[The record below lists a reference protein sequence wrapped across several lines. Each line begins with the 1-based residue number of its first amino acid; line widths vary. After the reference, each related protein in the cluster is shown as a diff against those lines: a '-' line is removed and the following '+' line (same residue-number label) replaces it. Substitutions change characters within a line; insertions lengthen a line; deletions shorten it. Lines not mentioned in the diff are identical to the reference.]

1 MPSNNLKFPFIF
13 DLLKREG
20 LFTGEFTTERV
31 FNDMWVAH
39 LANADFLPKETKK
52 YYDDLIRQANALS
65 RSEIPL
71 AFDNSYM
78 RANQSIFTFYVDDEK
93 DRKNYIRLVK
103 NRLDFIHWNKPDV
116 RIHITL
122 PKLTCME
129 DFAVGWNFLAYLR
142 CMNVAETM
150 SEKHDLMNIFFR
162 TFGAGMFKTS
172 AEKPIVCHTE
182 EELIAA
188 IKVIKET
195 QDKIMW
201 FYQAAEE
208 KIFSLFKL
216 YLKTRFDIITTF
228 HSRLIGAPEISR
240 YEDELQRFVKS
251 CISFDPILGL
261 ISAVDPQVSTGE
273 EAFNYIKWHSKRFMD
288 YRTNYNV
295 AKFLLQSERDKIE
308 QIVKGYVT
316 AIFNTYVT
324 MNKLVDIKTAADK
337 FA

>member
-52 YYDDLIRQANALS
+52 YYDDLSRRANASS

-71 AFDNSYM
+71 GFDLSYM
-78 RANQSIFTFYVDDEK
+78 RGNQSIFTFYVDDER

-103 NRLDFIHWNKPDV
+103 NRLDFVHWTKPDV

-122 PKLTCME
+122 PRLNCME
-129 DFAVGWNFLAYLR
+129 DFQVGWNFLAYLR
-142 CMNVAETM
+142 CLNVVETM
-150 SEKHDLMNIFFR
+150 SEKQDLEHIFFR
-162 TFGAGMFKTS
+162 TFGAGVFNTT
-172 AEKPIVCHTE
+172 AEKPIVCRTE

-188 IKVIKET
+188 IEVIKET
-195 QDKIMW
+195 QNKIMW
-201 FYQAAEE
+201 FYHTAAE

-216 YLKTRFDIITTF
+216 YYKTRFDIITAF
-228 HSRLIGAPEISR
+228 HTRMIATPEISR
-240 YEDELQRFVKS
+240 YENELKLFVKS
-251 CISFDPILGL
+251 CISFDPILGI
-261 ISAVDPQVSTGE
+261 ISAVNPQVSTGE
-273 EAFNYIKWHSKRFMD
+273 EAFYYIKQRSNQFMD
-288 YRTNYNV
+288 YRRNYNV
-295 AKFLLQSERDKIE
+295 AKFLLPKEKFEIE

-316 AIFNTYVT
+316 AIFNAYVT
-324 MNKLVDIKTAADK
+324 MNKLVDIKMAADQ

>member
-20 LFTGEFTTERV
+20 LFTGEFTPERV

-52 YYDDLIRQANALS
+52 YYNDLISRANAS
-65 RSEIPL
+65 SGSEIPL
-71 AFDNSYM
+71 GFDNSYM
-78 RANQSIFTFYVDDEK
+78 RAKQSIFTFYVDDEK
-93 DRKNYIRLVK
+93 DRKNYVRLVLNK
-103 NRLDFIHWNKPDV
+103 LDFIHWTKPDV
-116 RIHITL
+116 RVHITL
-122 PKLTCME
+122 PKLDCME
-129 DFAVGWNFLAYLR
+129 DFEVGWTFLAYLR
-142 CMNVAETM
+142 CMNIAETM

-162 TFGAGMFKTS
+162 TFGAGLFKNST
-172 AEKPIVCHTE
+172 ENPIVCRTE

-201 FYQAAEE
+201 FFHAAEE

-216 YLKTRFDIITTF
+216 YFKTRFDIITTF
-228 HSRLIGAPEISR
+228 HTRLIGAPEISR
-240 YEDELQRFVKS
+240 YEVELQRFVKS
-251 CISFDPILGL
+251 CISFEPILGL
-261 ISAVDPQVSTGE
+261 ISAVNPQVSTGE

-295 AKFLLQSERDKIE
+295 AKFLLPAEKFEIE

>member
-20 LFTGEFTTERV
+20 LFTGEFTTEHV

-52 YYDDLIRQANALS
+52 YYIDLLRQANALS
-65 RSEIPL
+65 RSEIP
-71 AFDNSYM
+71 AIFDNSYM
-78 RANQSIFTFYVDDEK
+78 RANQSIFTFYVDDAK
-93 DRKNYIRLVK
+93 DRKDYIRLIK
-103 NRLDFIHWNKPDV
+103 NRLDFVHWTKPDV

-122 PKLTCME
+122 PRLTCME

-142 CMNVAETM
+142 CMNVTETM
-150 SEKHDLMNIFFR
+150 SEKQDLKDIFVR
-162 TFGAGMFKTS
+162 TFGAGMLKNST
-172 AEKPIVCHTE
+172 EKPIVCRTE
-182 EELIAA
+182 EELRAA

-195 QDKIMW
+195 QDKIIW
-201 FYQAAEE
+201 FYQTAAE
-208 KIFSLFKL
+208 KIFSIFKL
-216 YLKTRFDIITTF
+216 YFKTRFDIITTF

-240 YEDELQRFVKS
+240 YENDLKRFVQS
-251 CISFDPILGL
+251 CVSFDPILGTL
-261 ISAVDPQVSTGE
+261 SAADPQVSTGE
-273 EAFNYIKWHSKRFMD
+273 EAFNYIKGHSRHFMD
-288 YRTNYNV
+288 YRNNFNIE
-295 AKFLLQSERDKIE
+295 KFLLKSEKEEIE

-324 MNKLVDIKTAADK
+324 MNKHLDIKLAADE